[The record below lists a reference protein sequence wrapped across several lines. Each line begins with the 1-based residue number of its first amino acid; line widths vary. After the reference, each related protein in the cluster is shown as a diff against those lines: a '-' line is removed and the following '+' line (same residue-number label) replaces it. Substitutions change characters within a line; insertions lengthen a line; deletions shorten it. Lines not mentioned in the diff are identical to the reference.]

1 MNSKKQFGDLIIG
14 IDKQI
19 KMNIERDLKQ
29 YEIGIGLLQ
38 ILLYL
43 FSNADLSVSQ
53 IDLVKFL
60 KIDKGNISRSIAKL
74 IDRDYL
80 EQDPK
85 NPKAYKLSK
94 KGILLYLFSNAD
106 QSVSQIDLVKFLKI
120 DKGNISR
127 SIAKLI
133 DRDYLEQDPNHPK
146 TYKLSKKGLQ
156 LQDVIISKFTNL
168 NKTMMKGINEAD
180 LNTTINTL
188 SIVMKNL
195 EDLK

>member
-1 MNSKKQFGDLIIG
+1 MNSRKQFGDLIIG

-38 ILLYL
+38 
-43 FSNADLSVSQ
+43 
-53 IDLVKFL
+53 
-60 KIDKGNISRSIAKL
+60 
-74 IDRDYL
+74 
-80 EQDPK
+80 
-85 NPKAYKLSK
+85 
-94 KGILLYLFSNAD
+94 ILLYLFSNAD

-133 DRDYLEQDPNHPK
+133 DRDYLEQDPKNPK
-146 TYKLSKKGLQ
+146 TYKLSKKGIQ

-168 NKTMMKGINEAD
+168 NQTMMKGINEAD

>member
-43 FSNADLSVSQ
+43 FSNADL
-53 IDLVKFL
+53 
-60 KIDKGNISRSIAKL
+60 
-74 IDRDYL
+74 
-80 EQDPK
+80 
-85 NPKAYKLSK
+85 
-94 KGILLYLFSNAD
+94 
-106 QSVSQIDLVKFLKI
+106 SVSQIDLVKFLKI

>member
-38 ILLYL
+38 
-43 FSNADLSVSQ
+43 
-53 IDLVKFL
+53 
-60 KIDKGNISRSIAKL
+60 
-74 IDRDYL
+74 
-80 EQDPK
+80 
-85 NPKAYKLSK
+85 
-94 KGILLYLFSNAD
+94 ILLYLFSNAD

-146 TYKLSKKGLQ
+146 AYKLSKKGLQ

-168 NKTMMKGINEAD
+168 NQTMMKGINEAD

>member
-38 ILLYL
+38 
-43 FSNADLSVSQ
+43 
-53 IDLVKFL
+53 
-60 KIDKGNISRSIAKL
+60 
-74 IDRDYL
+74 
-80 EQDPK
+80 
-85 NPKAYKLSK
+85 
-94 KGILLYLFSNAD
+94 ILLYLFSNAD

-168 NKTMMKGINEAD
+168 NQTMMMGINEAD

>member
-38 ILLYL
+38 
-43 FSNADLSVSQ
+43 
-53 IDLVKFL
+53 
-60 KIDKGNISRSIAKL
+60 
-74 IDRDYL
+74 
-80 EQDPK
+80 
-85 NPKAYKLSK
+85 
-94 KGILLYLFSNAD
+94 ILLYLFSNAD